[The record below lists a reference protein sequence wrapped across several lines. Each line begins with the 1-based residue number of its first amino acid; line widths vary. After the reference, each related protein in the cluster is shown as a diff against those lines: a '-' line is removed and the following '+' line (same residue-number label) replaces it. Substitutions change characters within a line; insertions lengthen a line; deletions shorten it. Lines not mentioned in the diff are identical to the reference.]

1 VLLRLI
7 LYGNLWIAGAAA
19 FLVLGVQHYFD
30 ELDNY
35 NDSLLCFF
43 ATLFLYNAH
52 RLIKLK
58 QLNNKDGYRH
68 LWIYKQ
74 RKVLFALTTLAAL
87 VSAVLVFHLPFFQIG
102 VGTVLFIIA
111 MVYALPLGK
120 IPALRDVKG
129 IKIFVVAA
137 VWVGVCMFYVDYSE
151 LLDKQ
156 KDLLFLVLFC
166 FIFLL
171 TLPFDMRDV
180 ELDGFKH
187 TSLPYLLSK
196 KQLTFLFGF
205 TTLLAIT
212 VLSFLFLKNHLSE
225 VGFSVLILSF
235 LLALLSCLYVNKKPK
250 QHEFFYVA
258 WVDGLIYV
266 FALGLYLA

>member
-1 VLLRLI
+1 MLLRFL
-7 LYGNLWIAGAAA
+7 LYGNFWVSGAAA
-19 FLVLGVQHYFD
+19 CLVLGTQHYFN
-30 ELDNY
+30 EFENY
-35 NDSLLCFF
+35 NGALLCFF
-43 ATLFLYNAH
+43 ATMFLYNAQ

-58 QLNNKDGYRH
+58 QFNNREGYRH

-74 RKVLFALTTLAAL
+74 RKVLFALSFIAAL
-87 VSAVLVFHLPFFQIG
+87 ASAYFVFHLPPFQIG
-102 VGTVLFIIA
+102 VGLVLFIVA
-111 MVYALPLGK
+111 MAYALPLGK

-187 TSLPYLLSK
+187 ASLPYLLTK
-196 KQLTFLFGF
+196 KQLTLLFVSV
-205 TTLLAIT
+205 TLSAILA
-212 VLSFLFLKNHLSE
+212 LSFLFLKNHLS
-225 VGFSVLILSF
+225 VIGFWVLVFSF
-235 LLALLSCLYVNKKPK
+235 LLAFFTCIYANKKPK